1 VAELEG
7 WLRFAEDREP
17 DPLALLLF
25 SDGIPPSLFEVRG
38 PDIGHVPTVQLTT
51 HLFARP
57 APGWVQGRFR
67 TRVQGGNFIDED
79 GELWDATG
87 RLVATTR
94 QLALLRAP

>member
-1 VAELEG
+1 
-7 WLRFAEDREP
+7 
-17 DPLALLLF
+17 
-25 SDGIPPSLFEVRG
+25 
-38 PDIGHVPTVQLTT
+38 VQLTT